1 MIDLT
6 PIVQA
11 GVVLIAAVITTFVVP
26 YIKQKTTEQQRKQI
40 AAWTKIAVAAAEQ
53 IYSGPG
59 RGDEKK
65 KYVLDFLNEHGYAI
79 DLDAINA
86 LIEAAV
92 LELTK
97 GAKTDD

>member
-11 GVVLIAAVITTFVVP
+11 AILLIAAIITTFVVP
-26 YIKQKTTEQQRKQI
+26 YIKSKTTEQQRQQI

-53 IYSGPG
+53 IYTGPG

-65 KYVLDFLNEHGYAI
+65 KYVLDFLAEHGYIMDI
-79 DLDAINA
+79 DALNA
-86 LIEAAV
+86 LIEATV
-92 LELTK
+92 LELNK
-97 GAKTDD
+97 GTAA